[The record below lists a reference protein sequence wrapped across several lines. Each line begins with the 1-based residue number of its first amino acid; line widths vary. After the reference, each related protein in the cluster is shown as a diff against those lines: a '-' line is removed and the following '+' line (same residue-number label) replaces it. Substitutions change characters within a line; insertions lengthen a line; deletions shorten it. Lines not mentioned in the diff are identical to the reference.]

1 MSDQTRLDPVYNQ
14 LSAIRDDL
22 SASYA
27 QPPNVGDYGGYS
39 SITAQIMNPA
49 LIPPSMPMQGFNA
62 ELSLMRYSGAAEM
75 GQIYE
80 DAMRANQEKRN
91 WFEVGMGA
99 GGGLAW
105 MGGMALGSAVGGPIG
120 GMVGGFAASMLFERL
135 RDPLES
141 LFKVNQINPAV
152 TASDWTQGII
162 SEQVM
167 AMAYMAGDL
176 GPGGRAGITK
186 DQAETM
192 GADLYNFM
200 RGQGLQGMEIT
211 RIAPYLMRS
220 GILDSS
226 SNLEEL
232 TEKVEKQIETIA
244 NFVKRTGMRLKDAAQ
259 VTSGLAA
266 SGIASSDLLG
276 VSTGIINTS
285 AVANMDAAQYAQLA
299 IGFAQPYSFGGNQP
313 NVIAS
318 LNREVLF
325 QDYLYQSGA
334 VSQAEYLAAGRAVGA
349 GSTIA
354 QLGMS
359 YWRAPANRRILY
371 GMTADGMLNT
381 SGISAMLAG
390 ESFPSSGMDAYNAL
404 SAEDRA
410 AIRWQSGDMLNE
422 HAGLFTDVML
432 SRMIDNLED
441 ARYHD
446 PFSQRQMLM
455 ERYGISRA
463 LATQFERREELMFDP
478 RTNLGMVAN
487 ASRAAAQTSRAQAIN
502 EHNIIMQRV
511 IGLGRAVDAGD
522 IGADPY
528 DARQEFISRL
538 LAGEDWETLVQEE
551 SSNPDSA
558 MSRYLNADLQS
569 LLSGGRMGADA
580 LQAVLSQITPEQRA
594 IYGPRFADAATA
606 NLRREKFLGMKP
618 WVFMRSE
625 IGSPLGLFA
634 TGSATRISNED
645 LNNIT
650 LRYNPDTG
658 SIEASFGTDPDRRWW
673 DAGEYSF
680 RNLDIDVAGFADAMD
695 WETEDILAAQ
705 SRADILS
712 GVTDMMPTRTQI
724 LYGQAFQRRAGYD
737 LGVGGQRGAE
747 AIQRAYDVSSYIASA
762 PTAEEARTSLTS
774 GTMGYNDAMDE
785 WYYSVQDKYRRS
797 GLSFTGNASDATD
810 VYDFTNRLS
819 ETLFG
824 YDMASPRFTPQDR
837 QRLDYFTSIVYPSIA
852 GARSEQ
858 QRDAEGD
865 LGSALRTARARTG
878 GGLTEEELRMRSAVG
893 SRYNLSEEEWST
905 VSDIMIMSYAEGI
918 SLAQAANRLG
928 VDDQDIRNATATI
941 FGTRGAAR
949 GAVIAAGENYDIQM
963 AGAQQALERFSYLF
977 DPHIGGR
984 SVTMAEALKAYRR
997 GENVD
1002 FRYAEGYADTDL
1014 GRLASAV
1021 VTTDTLSEE
1030 TLADLIA
1037 EDQRRRGVSSADDR
1051 ETGGGTGGAGEDFSI
1066 STGTMNVT
1074 ATTVIVSEG
1083 TGASGG
1089 GGNVGGGN
1097 SGGTGTGLTT
1107 GSPGDSGPWMR
1118 GGESD

>member
-232 TEKVEKQIETIA
+232 MEKVEKQIETIA

-580 LQAVLSQITPEQRA
+580 LQAVLSQMTPEQRA

-673 DAGEYSF
+673 DAGEYSY

>member
-441 ARYHD
+441 AGYHD

>member
-580 LQAVLSQITPEQRA
+580 LQAVLSQMTPEQRA

-673 DAGEYSF
+673 DAGEYSY

>member
-1 MSDQTRLDPVYNQ
+1 
-14 LSAIRDDL
+14 
-22 SASYA
+22 
-27 QPPNVGDYGGYS
+27 
-39 SITAQIMNPA
+39 
-49 LIPPSMPMQGFNA
+49 MPMQGFNA

-580 LQAVLSQITPEQRA
+580 LQAVLSQMTPEQRA